1 MRIIL
6 MLIKKEFL
14 QVFRNPLLLSIL
26 VVAPLVEFMIF
37 PFCADY
43 EIKVLDIA
51 FIDNDHSQI
60 SKDII
65 NKFNSSDIFVSHGVL
80 DNKSKADVMMK
91 HDEIDILIEIPHHFE
106 QDLFNNQ
113 DTRIAITANAINSV
127 KAGIGTGYAQEII
140 GSYMQDFAAANGSGN
155 LQAIAAQIQKKQAEA
170 LRQQQL
176 QRKGERR
183 QMFLSLD
190 DAPTVYA
197 PASKVGISN
206 IYWYNEQ
213 MNYKNLIVPGILVI
227 LVTLIGCYV
236 TALNLVREKEIGT
249 IEQVNV
255 TPIKRWQFLIGK
267 MIPFWL
273 LGMTE
278 FIAGL
283 LIMKFVF
290 GISVQGSVL
299 LLLGITAIYLLVM
312 LGLGF
317 FISSVSENQLQSMFI
332 VLFLFIV
339 FVLLSGVFTPTE
351 GMPEWAHKINY
362 LNPMSFYIEVIKK
375 IILKGSAFISVQT
388 ETIVLSVMA
397 VIINT
402 GAILSYREASK

>member
-6 MLIKKEFL
+6 ILIKKEFL

-26 VVAPLVEFMIF
+26 VVAPMAEFMLF

-51 FIDNDHSQI
+51 FIDNDRSGI
-60 SKDII
+60 SGDII
-65 NKFNSSDIFVSHGVL
+65 NSFNASDLFISHGL
-80 DNKSKADVMMK
+80 LNCKDEADELMK
-91 HDEIDILIEIPHHFE
+91 HDKIDLLVEFPDDLE
-106 QDLFNNQ
+106 KNLFNNEPTQ
-113 DTRIAITANAINSV
+113 IAITANAINSV
-127 KAGIGTGYAQEII
+127 KAGIGTGYVQEII
-140 GSYMQDFAAANGSGN
+140 GRHIQEFAADHASGN
-155 LQAIAAQIQKKQAEA
+155 IKQ
-170 LRQQQL
+170 
-176 QRKGERR
+176 
-183 QMFLSLD
+183 
-190 DAPTVYA
+190 V
-197 PASKVGISN
+197 PANVNISN

-273 LGMTE
+273 LGMAE

-283 LIMKFVF
+283 VIMKFVF
-290 GISVQGSVL
+290 GISVQGSIP
-299 LLLGITAIYLLVM
+299 LLLGITAIYLFVM

-351 GMPEWAHKINY
+351 GMPEWAHRINY

-375 IILKGSAFISVQT
+375 IILKGSEFASVQK
-388 ETIVLSVMA
+388 ETIVLAVMA

-402 GAILSYREASK
+402 GAVLSYKESSK

>member
-1 MRIIL
+1 MRIIF

-51 FIDNDHSQI
+51 FLDHDHSRV
-60 SKDII
+60 STDII
-65 NKFNSSDIFVSHGVL
+65 HKFSTSDIFVSHGMMQ
-80 DNKSKADVMMK
+80 NKAQADKLMK
-91 HDEIDILIEIPHHFE
+91 HDKIDILIEIPQNFE
-106 QDLFNNQ
+106 RDLYNQ
-113 DTRIAITANAINSV
+113 QSTRISITANAINSV
-127 KAGIGTGYAQEII
+127 KAGIGTGYAHEII
-140 GSYMQDFAAANGSGN
+140 GGYMQDFSLANGAGN
-155 LQAIAAQIQKKQAEA
+155 LQTMAIQAVAKQERA
-170 LRQQQL
+170 LRTKAATKSRTSSVEIL
-176 QRKGERR
+176 A
-183 QMFLSLD
+183 SNV
-190 DAPTVYA
+190 PTATTSPVN
-197 PASKVGISN
+197 INLSN

-255 TPIKRWQFLIGK
+255 TPIKRWQFLLGK
-267 MIPFWL
+267 MIPFWI
-273 LGMTE
+273 LGMIE
-278 FIAGL
+278 FLAGL
-283 LIMKFVF
+283 LIMKVVF
-290 GISVQGSVL
+290 GISVQGSIPVL
-299 LLLGITAIYLLVM
+299 LSITAIYLLVM

-332 VLFLFIV
+332 VLFLFII

-351 GMPEWAHKINY
+351 GMPGWAHKINY

-375 IILKGSAFISVQT
+375 IILKGSTFVSVQS
-388 ETIVLSVMA
+388 ETIVLAIMA
-397 VIINT
+397 ILINT
-402 GAILSYREASK
+402 GAVLSYRETSK

>member
-1 MRIIL
+1 MRTIL
-6 MLIKKEFL
+6 ILIKKEFL

-43 EIKVLDIA
+43 EIKVLNIA
-51 FIDNDHSQI
+51 FIDNDRSQI

-65 NKFNSSDIFVSHGVL
+65 HSFNSSDIFVSKGLL
-80 DNKSKADVMMK
+80 DNKEEADEMMK
-91 HDEIDILIEIPHHFE
+91 HDKIDLLVEIPSNFE
-106 QDLFNNQ
+106 DRLYNNEHTQ
-113 DTRIAITANAINSV
+113 IAVTANAINSV
-127 KAGIGTGYAQEII
+127 KAGIGTGYVQEII
-140 GSYMQDFAAANGSGN
+140 GGYMQDFAALHTPANMQGLMSSSSMSMM
-155 LQAIAAQIQKKQAEA
+155 
-170 LRQQQL
+170 
-176 QRKGERR
+176 QRKGDRK
-183 QMFLSLD
+183 QM
-190 DAPTVYA
+190 
-197 PASKVGISN
+197 PAMPSTLIRPNTAAKVNISN

-255 TPIKRWQFLIGK
+255 TPIRKWQFLLGK

-273 LGMTE
+273 LGMAE
-278 FIAGL
+278 FGAGL
-283 LIMKFVF
+283 IIMKFIF
-290 GISVQGSVL
+290 GISVQGSIP
-299 LLLGITAIYLLVM
+299 LLLGITAIYLFVM

-351 GMPEWAHKINY
+351 GMPGWAHHINY

-375 IILKGSAFISVQT
+375 IILKGSAFESVMT

-402 GAILSYREASK
+402 GAVLSYREASK

>member
-1 MRIIL
+1 MRTIL
-6 MLIKKEFL
+6 ILIKKEFL
-14 QVFRNPLLLSIL
+14 QVFQNPLLLSIL

-43 EIKVLDIA
+43 EIKVLNIA
-51 FIDNDHSQI
+51 FIDNDRSQI

-65 NKFNSSDIFVSHGVL
+65 HSFNSSEIFVSKGLL
-80 DNKSKADVMMK
+80 DNKDEADEMMK
-91 HDEIDILIEIPHHFE
+91 HDKIDLLVEIPSNFE
-106 QDLFNNQ
+106 NNLYNNES
-113 DTRIAITANAINSV
+113 TKIAVTANAINSV
-127 KAGIGTGYAQEII
+127 KAGIGTGYVQEII
-140 GSYMQDFAAANGSGN
+140 GGYMQDFAAMHTPANMQGLVSSSSMSMM
-155 LQAIAAQIQKKQAEA
+155 
-170 LRQQQL
+170 
-176 QRKGERR
+176 QRKGDRK
-183 QMFLSLD
+183 QM
-190 DAPTVYA
+190 
-197 PASKVGISN
+197 PAMPSTLIRPNTAAKVNISN

-255 TPIKRWQFLIGK
+255 TPIRKWQFLLGK

-273 LGMTE
+273 LGMAE
-278 FIAGL
+278 FGAGL
-283 LIMKFVF
+283 IIMKFIF
-290 GISVQGSVL
+290 GISVQGSL
-299 LLLGITAIYLLVM
+299 PLLLGITAIYLFVM

-351 GMPEWAHKINY
+351 GMPGWAHKINY

-375 IILKGSAFISVQT
+375 IILKGSAFESVMT

-402 GAILSYREASK
+402 GAVVSYREASK

>member
-1 MRIIL
+1 

-51 FIDNDHSQI
+51 FIDNDHSQM

-65 NKFNSSDIFVSHGVL
+65 HKFNSSDIFVTHGIL
-80 DNKSKADVMMK
+80 DNKKSADEMMK
-91 HDEIDILIEIPHHFE
+91 HDKIDILIEIPQDFE

-113 DTRIAITANAINSV
+113 ETRIAITANAINSV

-140 GSYMQDFAAANGSGN
+140 GGYMQDFAEKSGSAE
-155 LQAIAAQIQKKQAEA
+155 LPAPADKIQAEQAAAQKRPKEG
-170 LRQQQL
+170 
-176 QRKGERR
+176 K
-183 QMFLSLD
+183 MSLPSID
-190 DAPTVYA
+190 NNTTVSSR
-197 PASKVGISN
+197 PAKIGISN

-255 TPIKRWQFLIGK
+255 TPIKRWQFLLGK

-273 LGMTE
+273 LGMVE

-283 LIMKFVF
+283 LIMKFIF
-290 GISVQGSVL
+290 GISVQGSVPV
-299 LLLGITAIYLLVM
+299 LLGITAIYLLVM

-375 IILKGSAFISVQT
+375 IILKGSAFYSVQT
-388 ETIVLSVMA
+388 ETIVLSIMA
-397 VIINT
+397 VLSNK
-402 GAILSYREASK
+402 GAILS

>member
-51 FIDNDHSQI
+51 FIDNDHSQM

-65 NKFNSSDIFVSHGVL
+65 HKFNSSDIFVTHGIL
-80 DNKSKADVMMK
+80 DNKKSADEMMK
-91 HDEIDILIEIPHHFE
+91 HDKIDILIEIPQDFE

-113 DTRIAITANAINSV
+113 ETRIAITANAINSV

-140 GSYMQDFAAANGSGN
+140 GGYMQDFAEKSGSAE
-155 LQAIAAQIQKKQAEA
+155 LQALAAKIQAEQAAAQKRQKEGK
-170 LRQQQL
+170 
-176 QRKGERR
+176 
-183 QMFLSLD
+183 MSLPSID
-190 DAPTVYA
+190 NNTTVSSR
-197 PASKVGISN
+197 PAKIGISN

-273 LGMTE
+273 LGMVE

-283 LIMKFVF
+283 LIMKFIF
-290 GISVQGSVL
+290 GISVQGSVPV
-299 LLLGITAIYLLVM
+299 LLGITAIYLLVM

-375 IILKGSAFISVQT
+375 IILKGSAFYSVQT
-388 ETIVLSVMA
+388 ETIVLSIMA
-397 VIINT
+397 VLINT
-402 GAILSYREASK
+402 GAILSYKESSK

>member
-14 QVFRNPLLLSIL
+14 QVIRNPLLLSIL
-26 VVAPLVEFMIF
+26 VIAPMVEFMIF

-51 FIDNDHSQI
+51 FIDNDRSQV
-60 SKDII
+60 SKEII
-65 NKFNSSDIFVSHGVL
+65 NSFNASDIFVTHGL
-80 DNKSKADVMMK
+80 LQNKSQAEEMMR
-91 HDEIDILIEIPHHFE
+91 HDKIDLLVEIPSNFE
-106 QDLFNNQ
+106 SSLYNNQ
-113 DTRIAITANAINSV
+113 STQIAITANAINSV
-127 KAGIGTGYAQEII
+127 KAGIGTGYVQEII
-140 GSYMQDFAAANGSGN
+140 GGYMHDFAAAN
-155 LQAIAAQIQKKQAEA
+155 
-170 LRQQQL
+170 
-176 QRKGERR
+176 
-183 QMFLSLD
+183 
-190 DAPTVYA
+190 A
-197 PASKVGISN
+197 PAGMASLAQMVQSKASASSSSDEERISTISIPTFDASAINRQSANISISN

-213 MNYKNLIVPGILVI
+213 MNYQNLIVPGILVI

-273 LGMTE
+273 LGMVE
-278 FIAGL
+278 FAAGL
-283 LIMKFVF
+283 LIMKFIF
-290 GISVQGSVL
+290 GISVQGSIPL
-299 LLLGITAIYLLVM
+299 LMGITAIYLLVM

-351 GMPEWAHKINY
+351 GMPDWAHKINY
-362 LNPMSFYIEVIKK
+362 VNPMSFYIEVIKK
-375 IILKGSAFISVQT
+375 IILKGSAFTSVQT
-388 ETIVLSVMA
+388 ETIVLSIMA
-397 VIINT
+397 VLINT
-402 GAILSYREASK
+402 GAILSYKEASK